1 MIEFILYKKEVSCKL
16 EKDAFMRYTI
26 QNQHII
32 AQIDSFG
39 AELKSLK
46 KRGEDLEY
54 MWCGDPSYWGR
65 TSPVLFQFVGGLKD
79 KTYRAKGQKF
89 EMGQHGF
96 ARDCE
101 FLLDMQSDH
110 EIWFSLISNEESLN
124 VYPYEFRLSIGYRV
138 EEQGIHVCWKV
149 ENPSDEMIHFS
160 IGGHPAFYCPVDV
173 DRKQT
178 DYFLKIGSGEQVKCT
193 KLSENGLAL
202 QEQKVLPLQKGILAI
217 TDTLFDGD
225 ALVIEQDQ
233 AHQVSLL
240 RPNKKAYLTVTFDA
254 PLFGIWSP
262 PHKKAPF
269 KIGRAHV

>member
-1 MIEFILYKKEVSCKL
+1 M
-16 EKDAFMRYTI
+16 
-26 QNQHII
+26 
-32 AQIDSFG
+32 
-39 AELKSLK
+39 
-46 KRGEDLEY
+46 
-54 MWCGDPSYWGR
+54 
-65 TSPVLFQFVGGLKD
+65 LF
-79 KTYRAKGQKF
+79 R
-89 EMGQHGF
+89 
-96 ARDCE
+96 
-101 FLLDMQSDH
+101 S
-110 EIWFSLISNEESLN
+110 
-124 VYPYEFRLSIGYRV
+124 
-138 EEQGIHVCWKV
+138 VCWKV

-269 KIGRAHV
+269 ICIEPWYGRCDAENFCGTIEDREWNMSLASKKTWNSTYKVELV